1 MYFRDRFF
9 SRNTQQGWV
18 IGMTLLSSLVSASD
32 FVDPA
37 PPEVH
42 VVPAAAPSTK
52 PISFEGLTFHSPPKP
67 LSPEAVVADWPRF
80 LGPTDN
86 SKTPETHLL
95 DQFPESGLKV
105 VWEMAKGTSY
115 TSPVIAAGRL
125 ITFNR
130 FEDEEVVQCLDPET
144 GQQFWSY
151 RYPVSYTDRYGFA
164 NGPRASAVIDSG
176 LVYTLGVTSTLTCL
190 DLATGTEVWQR
201 HLATE
206 FPIASYFFGHGCC
219 PLVRQ
224 GKVIVPLGTTD
235 QLSVAAFDQHTGK
248 LLWGTK
254 HQWNAS
260 YASPIVAMLQG
271 KERLLVLAGGESD
284 PATGGLLCID
294 LETGTLHDAFP
305 WRPDKYESVNGS
317 TPVAVGDDRVYIS
330 AAYSKGGVLLKLNEN
345 LKWEELWQAPEFGM
359 HWTTPLLLDGYLYGF
374 QGRNEPDAWLAAY
387 EVNTGK
393 EAWRNDPEWTIPL
406 ESGRDYRMKY
416 LRGCLLE
423 ADGRTYALGELGSFG
438 IVKLTPKGFESLA
451 QTQLFLARST
461 WSLPVIH
468 RGLLYVVQHESD
480 MAGNPPRLLCYDFRK

>member
-1 MYFRDRFF
+1 M
-9 SRNTQQGWV
+9 
-18 IGMTLLSSLVSASD
+18 
-32 FVDPA
+32 
-37 PPEVH
+37 
-42 VVPAAAPSTK
+42 
-52 PISFEGLTFHSPPKP
+52 
-67 LSPEAVVADWPRF
+67 
-80 LGPTDN
+80 
-86 SKTPETHLL
+86 
-95 DQFPESGLKV
+95 
-105 VWEMAKGTSY
+105 
-115 TSPVIAAGRL
+115 
-125 ITFNR
+125 
-130 FEDEEVVQCLDPET
+130 
-144 GQQFWSY
+144 
-151 RYPVSYTDRYGFA
+151 
-164 NGPRASAVIDSG
+164 
-176 LVYTLGVTSTLTCL
+176 
-190 DLATGTEVWQR
+190 
-201 HLATE
+201 
-206 FPIASYFFGHGCC
+206 
-219 PLVRQ
+219 RQ

-294 LETGTLHDAFP
+294 LETGALHDAFP